1 MLFFFNINLSPLGV
15 AFESLPNAARVADS
29 LVCSRLCRYSR
40 FVSFRWSLFISTGN
54 EGKEAGFSDSPTPPL
69 TDHVPQESSESPAMG
84 REASPSDK
92 LKGGP
97 GLLPPMGQ
105 ALLTCVGLWSCSIA
119 DRDTVE
125 PARSHWEGK
134 TPAKPSWAAKPA
146 GPAELPAVSPSAP
159 LPRAVRAAGQ
169 GKHREGV
176 SYPRHSKLCLVSLI
190 L

>member
-1 MLFFFNINLSPLGV
+1 MGT

-40 FVSFRWSLFISTGN
+40 FVSFRWSLFLQEMKAKRWGLVIHQLP
-54 EGKEAGFSDSPTPPL
+54 PTER
-69 TDHVPQESSESPAMG
+69 VPQESSESPATG

-97 GLLPPMGQ
+97 GLLPPVGQ
-105 ALLTCVGLWSCSIA
+105 ALLVCLGLWSCSTA

-134 TPAKPSWAAKPA
+134 TQAKPSWAAKPA

-176 SYPRHSKLCLVSLI
+176 SYPRHSKLCPISLI